1 MLATR
6 NGIGSLRDEHRI
18 YEGSI
23 LNFKIQEKC
32 LDNMRMGIIFHR
44 GNSLV
49 YCGFYYREQF
59 AARRMCF
66 DLEYPSFLDGISEDD
81 LQKGR

>member
-6 NGIGSLRDEHRI
+6 NGTGSLRDEHRI

-23 LNFKIQEKC
+23 LNFKIEEKC
-32 LDNMRMGIIFHR
+32 SDNMRMMIIFHR
-44 GNSLV
+44 GNSLT
-49 YCGFYYREQF
+49 YYGFYYREQF
-59 AARRMCF
+59 AAGRMCF
-66 DLEYPSFLDGISEDD
+66 DLEYPSLLDCIDENS